1 MKAHVYVTL
10 KTSVLD
16 PQGQTIQNAL
26 RKIGFAEVTS
36 VRQGK
41 YFALSLADGLTAE
54 AARAHVERIAAEVL
68 TNPVIEEYTY
78 RIEEQRGAFL
88 RNAALRSFSQSCSVS
103 GFSRSDSPL
112 VSSLPVAARSASPKA
127 MCFAETVLWCSW
139 QELRTSY
146 DDPEYLRNKGLL
158 YLRKFKEK

>member
-26 RKIGFAEVTS
+26 RKIGFSEVTA

-41 YFALSLADGLTAE
+41 YFALSLADSLSAE
-54 AARAHVERIAAEVL
+54 AARTQVERIAKEVL

-78 RIEEQRGAFL
+78 RIE
-88 RNAALRSFSQSCSVS
+88 
-103 GFSRSDSPL
+103 D
-112 VSSLPVAARSASPKA
+112 
-127 MCFAETVLWCSW
+127 
-139 QELRTSY
+139 
-146 DDPEYLRNKGLL
+146 
-158 YLRKFKEK
+158 

>member
-26 RKIGFAEVTS
+26 RKIGFAEVTA

-41 YFALSLADGLTAE
+41 YFELTLAEGLTAD
-54 AARAHVERIAAEVL
+54 AARANVERIAREVL

-78 RIEEQRGAFL
+78 RIEE
-88 RNAALRSFSQSCSVS
+88 
-103 GFSRSDSPL
+103 
-112 VSSLPVAARSASPKA
+112 
-127 MCFAETVLWCSW
+127 
-139 QELRTSY
+139 
-146 DDPEYLRNKGLL
+146 
-158 YLRKFKEK
+158 